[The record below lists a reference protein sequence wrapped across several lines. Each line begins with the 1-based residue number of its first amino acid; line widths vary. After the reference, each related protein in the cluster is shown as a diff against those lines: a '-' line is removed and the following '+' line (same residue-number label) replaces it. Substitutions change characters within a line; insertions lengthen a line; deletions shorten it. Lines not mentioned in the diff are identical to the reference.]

1 MGYIKPNKSSQLVIS
16 CVNEYMVSYFAWN
29 ISKELVTSY
38 NFKLNSSYF
47 WFGLE
52 AWINYFLWDYI
63 WGKVTFYNIQT
74 EILLLFVWFK
84 CLTSSWMFRSKG
96 APDKG

>member
-1 MGYIKPNKSSQLVIS
+1 MGYIQPNKCSQIVIS

-29 ISKELVTSY
+29 IRKELVTSY

-52 AWINYFLWDYI
+52 AWISYFLWDYI

-74 EILLLFVWFK
+74 EILLLCVWFK
-84 CLTSSWMFRSKG
+84 CLTKFLNVQIKGSSYKG
-96 APDKG
+96 